1 MDMLVIILGLVI
13 LLILT
18 LKKIPVT
25 VAALISIIFIAA
37 FSGMNVLTT
46 VTEDY
51 LGGLASFVQS
61 SWLMLLL
68 GAILSKLMDMTGAA
82 RSLATFIINKLG
94 EARAIPSII
103 LAGALLTY
111 GGVSSMVACFA
122 LYPIALA
129 IFRKANL
136 PRYLIPASIGAGI
149 FTWVTMLP
157 GNPSIQNIIPTTFLP
172 TTPMAAPVVGIVA
185 AVVTFVLQVLY
196 FSYEIKK
203 ARKNDIGFQAD
214 ENTNKVLAEA
224 DKMEEEGKVPS
235 PILSVLPIIAI
246 AVVLNVFN
254 TDISIA
260 LLSGIVLCAVLFI
273 KNLMGKQI
281 LEPMTEVINSA
292 ATTTI
297 TASAIV
303 GIGSVVKVAPGFD
316 KIVDFILNF
325 TQSGGNPLLIFGI
338 ATTLLCGL
346 NASGMGGLSTTLSA
360 LGDTFINM
368 GVNPEI
374 LHRVGVIASTG
385 LDSLPHSG
393 GIVAVLAISG
403 ISYKDGYKHLFVT
416 TVIITLIAMFV
427 AIIMGNIMYPIAA

>member
-1 MDMLVIILGLVI
+1 MDMLAIILGLVI
-13 LLILT
+13 LLVLT

-25 VAALISIIFIAA
+25 VAALISIIFIALL
-37 FSGMNVLTT
+37 SGMNVLTT

-51 LGGLASFVQS
+51 MGGLASFVQS

-82 RSLATFIINKLG
+82 RSLATVIINKLG
-94 EARAIPSII
+94 EARAIPAII

-129 IFRKANL
+129 IFRKGNL

-157 GNPSIQNIIPTTFLP
+157 GNPSIQNIIPTTYLD
-172 TTPMAAPVVGIVA
+172 TTAMAAPLVGIVA
-185 AVVTFVLQVLY
+185 AVVTFVLQVIY
-196 FSYEIKK
+196 FSHEIKK
-203 ARKNDIGFQAD
+203 ARKNNIGFQAD
-214 ENTNKVLAEA
+214 EDTNRVLAEA
-224 DKMEEEGKVPS
+224 DKLEAEGKIPNPV
-235 PILSVLPIIAI
+235 LSVLPIIAI

-254 TDISIA
+254 TDITVA
-260 LLSGIVLCAVLFI
+260 LLSGIVLCALLFF
-273 KNLMGKQI
+273 KNLKGKEI
-281 LEPMTEVINSA
+281 LQPMSEVINSA
-292 ATTTI
+292 ASTTI

-303 GIGSVVKVAPGFD
+303 GIGSVVKVAPGFE

-360 LGDTFINM
+360 LGETFVNM
-368 GVNPEI
+368 GVDPSI

-403 ISYKDGYKHLFVT
+403 ISYKDGYKHLFAT
-416 TVIITLIAMFV
+416 TVVITLIAMFV
-427 AIIMGNIMYPIAA
+427 AIILGNILYPIA

>member
-1 MDMLVIILGLVI
+1 MDMLAIILGLVI
-13 LLILT
+13 LLVLT

-25 VAALISIIFIAA
+25 VAALISIIFIALL
-37 FSGMNVLTT
+37 SGMNVLTT

-51 LGGLASFVQS
+51 MGGLASFVQS

-82 RSLATFIINKLG
+82 RSLATVIINKLG
-94 EARAIPSII
+94 EARAIPAII

-172 TTPMAAPVVGIVA
+172 TTPMAAPVVGIIA
-185 AVVTFVLQVLY
+185 AVVTFILQVLY
-196 FSYEIKK
+196 FGHEIKK
-203 ARKNDIGFQAD
+203 ARKNSIGFQAD
-214 ENTNKVLAEA
+214 ADTNRVLAEA
-224 DKMEEEGKVPS
+224 DKLEAEGKVPN

-254 TDISIA
+254 TDITVA
-260 LLSGIVLCAVLFI
+260 LLSGIVLCALLFI
-273 KNLMGKQI
+273 KNLKGKEI
-281 LEPMTEVINSA
+281 LQPMSEVINSA
-292 ATTTI
+292 ASTTI

-303 GIGSVVKVAPGFD
+303 GIGSVVKVAPGFE

-360 LGDTFINM
+360 LGETFINM

-403 ISYKDGYKHLFVT
+403 ISYKDGYKHLFAT
-416 TVIITLIAMFV
+416 TVVITLIAMFV
-427 AIIMGNIMYPIAA
+427 SIIIGNIMYPIVG

>member
-13 LLILT
+13 LLVLT

-25 VAALISIIFIAA
+25 VAALLSIMFIAV
-37 FSGMNVLTT
+37 FSRMPVLQTIT
-46 VTEDY
+46 KDY
-51 LGGLASFVQS
+51 MAGFAGFVQS

-68 GAILSKLMDMTGAA
+68 GGILSKLMDITGAA
-82 RSLATFIINKLG
+82 RSLATFIIKKLG
-94 EARAIPSII
+94 VARAIPSII

-157 GNPSIQNIIPTTFLP
+157 GNPAIQNIIPTTYLP
-172 TTPMAAPVVGIVA
+172 TTPMAAPLVGIVS
-185 AVVTFVLQVLY
+185 AVVTFILQVLY
-196 FSYEIKK
+196 FGHEIRK
-203 ARKNDIGFQAD
+203 ARKREVGFVAD
-214 ENTNKVLAEA
+214 ENTNRILEEA
-224 DKMEEEGKVPS
+224 DKLEADGKVPS
-235 PILSVLPIIAI
+235 PILAVLPIVAI
-246 AVVLNVFN
+246 AVVLNVFG
-254 TDISIA
+254 TDISVA
-260 LLSGIVLCAVLFI
+260 LLSGIILCSLLFI
-273 KNLMGKQI
+273 NNLKGRPIIQ
-281 LEPMTEVINSA
+281 PMTEAINSA
-292 ATTTI
+292 AITTI
-297 TASAIV
+297 NASAIV
-303 GIGSVVKVAPGFD
+303 GIGGVVKVAPGFQ
-316 KIVDFILNF
+316 KIVDFVLNF
-325 TQSGGNPLLIFGI
+325 TKSGGNPLIIFGI

-360 LGDTFINM
+360 LGETFIGM

-403 ISYKDGYKHLFVT
+403 ISYKEGYKHLFVT
-416 TVIITLIAMFV
+416 TVLITLAAMFV
-427 AIIMGNIMYPIAA
+427 SILLGNVMYPIG